1 MSKTRFMI
9 VATVITIST
18 FVFGLSW
25 AATPQTRFAV
35 LSGGNEVDDAGAA
48 GAGDTNGRGS
58 ATILIDSDR
67 GTVCFAIAVTAIG
80 NPVAA
85 HIHRASAGQNGGIVV
100 TLAPPN
106 AGSPGASSGC
116 VTGVARQ
123 LLLNIQN
130 NPSGFYVNVHT
141 EDFGAGAIRGQL
153 F

>member
-1 MSKTRFMI
+1 MTVAI
-9 VATVITIST
+9 VVTIST
-18 FVFGLSW
+18 FVFGFSW

-35 LSGGNEVDDAGAA
+35 LSGGNEVDDAGVA

-67 GTVCFAIAVTAIG
+67 GTVCFGISVTLIG

-85 HIHRASAGQNGGIVV
+85 HIHRASAGVNGPIVV
-100 TLAPPN
+100 TLTPPN

-116 VTGVARQ
+116 VSGVARQ

>member
-1 MSKTRFMI
+1 MKRQR
-9 VATVITIST
+9 ITIAAIFAVIGM
-18 FVFGLSW
+18 FVIGFSW
-25 AATPQTRFAV
+25 AATPQTKFAV
-35 LSGGNEVDDAGAA
+35 LSGGNEVNDDGVA

-80 NPVAA
+80 APVAA
-85 HIHRASAGQNGGIVV
+85 HIHKAATGQNGSIVV
-100 TLAPPN
+100 TLTPPS

-116 VTGVARQ
+116 VSGVAKN

-130 NPSGFYVNVHT
+130 NPSNYYVNVHT